1 MCPLIDVHM
10 CVCLL
15 CLYITERICGLM
27 IRSAS
32 AVLFAHYLHTFIILL
47 HYLPL
52 WLPAKYLP
60 YFFLTFFVFSVIV
73 SVICRPGNTH
83 THSSQF
89 VLSDCATCRTLLTLC
104 ALFISDLIDQCVTL
118 WECQLMTSMSPT
130 FLPTL
135 SLFAFIISFSC
146 PQSSFVSATLFHSLS
161 PFGLAR
167 ATSSPPNCL
176 HCLISVSL
184 SLQFSLTQRP
194 FDKHLSISDLSE
206 DYWYTD
212 SNSESRWLF
221 LPSSVTGAREKW
233 SSLLQQ
239 LQF

>member
-83 THSSQF
+83 T
-89 VLSDCATCRTLLTLC
+89 V
-104 ALFISDLIDQCVTL
+104 
-118 WECQLMTSMSPT
+118 
-130 FLPTL
+130 
-135 SLFAFIISFSC
+135 
-146 PQSSFVSATLFHSLS
+146 
-161 PFGLAR
+161 
-167 ATSSPPNCL
+167 
-176 HCLISVSL
+176 VSL
-184 SLQFSLTQRP
+184 SCPTVLPVVHCWVSVDPLCSFHIWSDRSVCDSLRVSTDDKHVTYFSAYFVSFCLHHQLFVSSVQLCFCNSLSLTLALWSRTSNIVSAKLP
-194 FDKHLSISDLSE
+194 ALSYLGVSLSTVLTYPE
-206 DYWYTD
+206 TIW
-212 SNSESRWLF
+212 
-221 LPSSVTGAREKW
+221 
-233 SSLLQQ
+233 
-239 LQF
+239 